1 MSPAEVT
8 EKLGLHKMR
17 ERSWYVHPS
26 CATTGEGLF
35 EGGLIRVRAE
45 SADKAQ
51 DCLGY
56 LPTSKSAHSN
66 IRKIAHYNAIQC
78 NWIQYRLPAL
88 SSLPIMLTLIR
99 TLLI

>member
-35 EGGLIRVRAE
+35 EGEHSINFLSLVSRVIGLSWLSTNVKKRA
-45 SADKAQ
+45 Q
-51 DCLGY
+51 
-56 LPTSKSAHSN
+56 
-66 IRKIAHYNAIQC
+66 
-78 NWIQYRLPAL
+78 
-88 SSLPIMLTLIR
+88 
-99 TLLI
+99 